1 MNIYKSKIL
10 LVLII
15 PALFATWGCKKF
27 LNVNPVTAMSGN
39 NFWKSK
45 SDVEQFTTGAYFLL
59 RKYTVMDGHTMLAM
73 ADYRSTPWRL
83 VTSNTSNNYVP
94 LLNSN
99 NIRGLLTA
107 AQSWSGSYNSFVPGS
122 DQWGFDN
129 MSDWGFLFQVVATA
143 NTILA
148 DINNSGITDMTAED
162 KKYYEAEA
170 VFIRS
175 ITYFLMVRHWGD
187 VPYITSANTI
197 NTKGRTDQITVL
209 KNCIKDLQSILND
222 LPWTYTDIS
231 KRGARA
237 MKGGALILMME
248 MYMWL
253 AGFDESNQMSYYQET
268 VKLGDIL
275 TGEGAAYYHLLDMEE
290 YQTIFIGNSPESLF
304 EIGQDG
310 NSGEY
315 FGRYATV
322 AELSL
327 RTPYKP
333 NVSASTLVYNKL
345 YLEQLYDPLTNGEN
359 DKRKVL
365 WFEQDY
371 MYDETG
377 QFVFKKFINFL
388 GAPNGNPSDS
398 KIIFRYVDAYL
409 LKAEAQ
415 EKLDDFAGAIE
426 SINVVRRRAGATE
439 FVGGE
444 YVSNMNGISLE
455 DAIWWE
461 RERELMGESS
471 LFYDL
476 VRTKKI
482 MSTQYTP
489 NTINY
494 TDFLNGAW
502 TYPIRNNVIER
513 NPAIR
518 PNPYWL

>member
-1 MNIYKSKIL
+1 
-10 LVLII
+10 
-15 PALFATWGCKKF
+15 
-27 LNVNPVTAMSGN
+27 
-39 NFWKSK
+39 
-45 SDVEQFTTGAYFLL
+45 
-59 RKYTVMDGHTMLAM
+59 
-73 ADYRSTPWRL
+73 
-83 VTSNTSNNYVP
+83 
-94 LLNSN
+94 
-99 NIRGLLTA
+99 
-107 AQSWSGSYNSFVPGS
+107 
-122 DQWGFDN
+122 
-129 MSDWGFLFQVVATA
+129 
-143 NTILA
+143 
-148 DINNSGITDMTAED
+148 
-162 KKYYEAEA
+162 
-170 VFIRS
+170 
-175 ITYFLMVRHWGD
+175 
-187 VPYITSANTI
+187 
-197 NTKGRTDQITVL
+197 
-209 KNCIKDLQSILND
+209 
-222 LPWTYTDIS
+222 
-231 KRGARA
+231 